1 MFIRYNGYLSVITD
15 MIRIYN
21 GYKKVE
27 RMYHVE
33 LEIHYILLPSLLH
46 KSQNS
51 RQERSG
57 Q

>member
-1 MFIRYNGYLSVITD
+1 

-21 GYKKVE
+21 GLKKAE
-27 RMYHVE
+27 RVHHVE
-33 LEIHYILLPSLLH
+33 LEILYILLPSLLH

-57 Q
+57 QEVYMRAC